1 MHGYVEPDYQY
12 MFSVSGCAKE
22 QASAAT
28 NKTTQPNVGL
38 KSIQGFV
45 MPLPPLAEQSR
56 IITRVNELQAL
67 CEELRVRLTA
77 SKLTQSHLADALMAQ

>member
-1 MHGYVEPDYQY
+1 
-12 MFSVSGCAKE
+12 
-22 QASAAT
+22 
-28 NKTTQPNVGL
+28 
-38 KSIQGFV
+38 